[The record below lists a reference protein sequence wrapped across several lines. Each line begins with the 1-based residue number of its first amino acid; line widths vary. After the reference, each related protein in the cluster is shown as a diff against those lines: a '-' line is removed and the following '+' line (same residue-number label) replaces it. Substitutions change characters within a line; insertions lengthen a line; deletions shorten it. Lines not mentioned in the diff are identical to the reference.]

1 MFYIY
6 LNESMVDIMYSSE
19 IYKTHKIE
27 IQIFNN
33 EFKIF
38 IYLMRIY
45 NAKSSQVS
53 VPLTL
58 TQKIIVPSY
67 GISESFMPNPKFLS
81 LIVTSFDY
89 SDLALIVSGPIEM
102 TMCSET
108 PCAAGFV
115 VNSVEEAIERFTVP
129 TTASMKCAAKVQ
141 DPLNKEP
148 EKVVKPVVK
157 PIEEP
162 VAEPVKEEEV
172 ASTPPET
179 EEGDVPEE
187 PAPKKVTRRKVTKK
201 KQ

>member
-6 LNESMVDIMYSSE
+6 LNELMVDIMYSSE

-108 PCAAGFV
+108 PCASGFV
-115 VNSVEEAIERFTVP
+115 VNSVEEAVERFTTP

-162 VAEPVKEEEV
+162 VAEPVREEV

-187 PAPKKVTRRKVTKK
+187 PAPKKVTRRKVTRK